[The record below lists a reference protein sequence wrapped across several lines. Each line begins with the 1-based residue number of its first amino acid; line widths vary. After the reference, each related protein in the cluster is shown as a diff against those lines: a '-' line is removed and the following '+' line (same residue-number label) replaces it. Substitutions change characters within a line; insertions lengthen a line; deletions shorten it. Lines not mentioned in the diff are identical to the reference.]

1 MLDVATTL
9 TGKQKRAAM
18 EQALTSETLARC
30 DQLRSFLQYVCEQ
43 EIAGQAGQITEYLIG
58 VEALGRPANFA
69 PGEDSA
75 VRNRAHALRRKLQE
89 LYAHELPDAP
99 VRIELPKGSYTPRFI
114 ECEPDAAREEVGQP
128 AQALIVSPSAAP
140 LILPAFATARPKR
153 WGLALAFAAGVALAG
168 LVFALLLRPTQ
179 TGASAARIAPIVR
192 EVWGPLLKADA
203 NVLICVATPA
213 QTLLRQYEAKP
224 SFLNLYNVPP
234 ELNESYRRRFP
245 MADERKLYQLSHHN
259 SPMWG
264 DALGALTAA
273 STLSAAGASF
283 QVLPERVTPFPSLR
297 GRNLILFGMPEYSE
311 AVTRLLKEGAFEIK
325 YNPAAAADAITTRGE
340 PTSASPVFAPE
351 RDANH
356 RIMQTYGLITVLSD
370 TDPKGNPQ
378 RTVIFSGIGSAGAQ
392 AAAEFFSSAPHLLD
406 LQRRLRETG
415 HGGFPR
421 AYQVVVKSDSGAS
434 LPLNF
439 NYVTHRVLP

>member
-1 MLDVATTL
+1 MLDIATTL
-9 TGKQKRAAM
+9 TGKWKRAAM
-18 EQALTSETLARC
+18 EQALTSETFARC

-99 VRIELPKGSYTPRFI
+99 VRIELPKGSYAPRFI
-114 ECEPDAAREEVGQP
+114 EREPDAAREEVKP
-128 AQALIVSPSAAP
+128 PTQALIVSSSAAP
-140 LILPAFATARPKR
+140 LISPAFATARLKR
-153 WGLALAFAAGVALAG
+153 WGLALAFVAGAALAG
-168 LVFALLLRPTQ
+168 LIFALLLRPASS
-179 TGASAARIAPIVR
+179 GATASRIAPIVQ
-192 EVWGPLLKADA
+192 EVWGPLLASDA

-213 QTLLRQYEAKP
+213 QTLLRQYEDKP
-224 SFLNLYNVPP
+224 SFLNLYDVPP
-234 ELNESYRRRFP
+234 ELNDSYRRRFP
-245 MADERKLYQLSHHN
+245 MADERKLYQLAHHN
-259 SPMWG
+259 SPIWG

-273 STLSAAGASF
+273 GTLSAAGASF

-311 AVTRLLKEGAFEIK
+311 AVTRLLKETAFEIK
-325 YNPAAAADAITTRGE
+325 YNPPAAADSITTRGE
-340 PTSASPVFAPE
+340 TVSGSSVFAPE

-356 RIMQTYGLITVLSD
+356 QIKQTYGLITVLSD
-370 TDPKGNPQ
+370 TDPKGNSL

-406 LQRRLRETG
+406 LQRRMREVG
-415 HGGFPR
+415 RGGFPR
-421 AYQVVVKSDSGAS
+421 AYQVVVKSNSGSS
-434 LPLNF
+434 LPLSF
-439 NYVTHRVLP
+439 SYAAHRVLP